1 MQPSTRAARCKRRHR
16 RGTMGMVS
24 FMVLAL
30 MGLVPHMSKAQSVPT
45 PGRTFQD
52 GMRVGIGYSALLPDV
67 ALGGG
72 GWVLL
77 PGRAF
82 GFFAEGKRTAT
93 RLGSHEDYCPPT
105 ISPCTVAEARRRWND
120 VELRDI
126 DEYAILNVGI
136 VYALNRELAFLV
148 GGGRAQHRVIREFV
162 EALEPGEAFRVSQGG
177 AYFVPLDE
185 DVPWTTQ
192 LVVGMLFRANS
203 SFSLR
208 AGYETAA
215 RGMSVGAYWTPGR

>member
-1 MQPSTRAARCKRRHR
+1 
-16 RGTMGMVS
+16 
-24 FMVLAL
+24 
-30 MGLVPHMSKAQSVPT
+30 
-45 PGRTFQD
+45 
-52 GMRVGIGYSALLPDV
+52 
-67 ALGGG
+67 
-72 GWVLL
+72 
-77 PGRAF
+77 
-82 GFFAEGKRTAT
+82 
-93 RLGSHEDYCPPT
+93 
-105 ISPCTVAEARRRWND
+105 

-185 DVPWTTQ
+185 DAPWTTQ

-215 RGMSVGAYWTPGR
+215 RGMSVGAYWTPGRWSPPACEVSGCDEGERGDEPMREIFWLP